1 MDVSKSQNEGAF
13 STLICNAIIHLQ
25 SKHFIRYFPL
35 SGISLKLQKPSLRK
49 EGSKT
54 ATFRIDSQVLDYLNE
69 ESGQKR
75 TSLNTLVSQ
84 ILLSHAEF
92 HTFASRAGMVSMP
105 KTLLMRLMD
114 RLSPKEVI
122 ELSEYVALNE
132 LKDTVLLM
140 KTHYDETTLLQF
152 IESWARAGGYPYR
165 CVTKDHDGHS
175 KTTSFVIQ
183 HDMGERWSL
192 YFVELFKFAFEQLGT
207 TISFQHTPSTI
218 VFEVGALR

>member
-1 MDVSKSQNEGAF
+1 MILA
-13 STLICNAIIHLQ
+13 
-25 SKHFIRYFPL
+25 
-35 SGISLKLQKPSLRK
+35 LRQVK
-49 EGSKT
+49 KAANSKT
-54 ATFRIDSQVLDYLNE
+54 ATFRIDNEVLGYLNE
-69 ESGQKR
+69 ESQQKR

-114 RLSPKEVI
+114 KLSQKEVI
-122 ELSEYVALNE
+122 ELSEYIAMNE

-140 KTHYDETTLLQF
+140 KTHYDEMSLLQF
-152 IESWARAGGYPYR
+152 IESWARVGGIPYR
-165 CVTKDHDGHS
+165 IHVKDDDGHS

-192 YFVELFKFAFEQLGT
+192 YFVELFKFAFEQMGR

-218 VFEVGALR
+218 IFEVGS

>member
-1 MDVSKSQNEGAF
+1 LRQEKK
-13 STLICNAIIHLQ
+13 T
-25 SKHFIRYFPL
+25 
-35 SGISLKLQKPSLRK
+35 RK

-54 ATFRIDSQVLDYLNE
+54 ATFRINSEVLEYLNE
-69 ESGQKR
+69 ESQQKR

-92 HTFASRAGMVSMP
+92 HTFASRAGMVSIP
-105 KTLLMRLMD
+105 KTLLMRLME

-122 ELSEYVALNE
+122 ELSEYIAMNE

-140 KTHYDETTLLQF
+140 KTHYDEASLLQF

-165 CVTKDHDGHS
+165 YHVKDDDGHS
-175 KTTSFVIQ
+175 RTTSFVIQ

-192 YFVELFKFAFEQLGT
+192 FFVELFKFAFEQMGT
-207 TISFQHTPSTI
+207 TISFQHTPNTI
-218 VFEVGALR
+218 TFEVSA

>member
-1 MDVSKSQNEGAF
+1 
-13 STLICNAIIHLQ
+13 
-25 SKHFIRYFPL
+25 
-35 SGISLKLQKPSLRK
+35 
-49 EGSKT
+49 
-54 ATFRIDSQVLDYLNE
+54 
-69 ESGQKR
+69 
-75 TSLNTLVSQ
+75 VSQ

-105 KTLLMRLMD
+105 KSLLVRLMD

-122 ELSEYVALNE
+122 ELSEYVAMNE

-140 KTHYDETTLLQF
+140 KTRYDEKNILEF
-152 IESWARAGGYPYR
+152 IEAWARAGGYPYR
-165 CVTKDHDGHS
+165 IHVKDDDGHS

-192 YFVELFKFAFEQLGT
+192 YFVELFKYAFEQLGT

-218 VFEVGALR
+218 MFEVGS